1 MKRKLSMGS
10 LLIAGAL
17 TGFTG
22 QTGASMQSNPDG
34 GTGEIMKSQWP
45 GRRQLVQRDFGR
57 SRNSPG
63 PDRNNRAQWLSGPRR
78 SWAIR

>member
-34 GTGEIMKSQWP
+34 GTGEDYRN
-45 GRRQLVQRDFGR
+45 RRVGKE
-57 SRNSPG
+57 
-63 PDRNNRAQWLSGPRR
+63 
-78 SWAIR
+78 WAWKAPARPA

>member
-34 GTGEIMKSQWP
+34 GTGEISQQKSQQGVGLEGASSSKKSSPMAFWSAAIVGNP
-45 GRRQLVQRDFGR
+45 L
-57 SRNSPG
+57 NS
-63 PDRNNRAQWLSGPRR
+63 S
-78 SWAIR
+78 